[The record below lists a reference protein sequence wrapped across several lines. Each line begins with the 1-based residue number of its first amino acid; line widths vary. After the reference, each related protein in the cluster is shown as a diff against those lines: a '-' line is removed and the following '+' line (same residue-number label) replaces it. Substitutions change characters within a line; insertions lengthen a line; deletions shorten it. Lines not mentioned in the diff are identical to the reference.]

1 MNFLYTDE
9 FFTCLHTYKEW
20 KKTHCCKCNDKGNPN
35 YSGKDTFAFFT
46 AEQVTQLVGGESM
59 S

>member
-1 MNFLYTDE
+1 MNFSLACTL
-9 FFTCLHTYKEW
+9 TKSGN
-20 KKTHCCKCNDKGNPN
+20 KKHCSKCNDKGIPN

-59 S
+59 L